1 MDGTLPA
8 NIRRYKVEG
17 HDCILASVAA
27 MVLGVHRKTI
37 TRRQT
42 KKGPYKRLVDP
53 ETGRVMVAI
62 SDLEADLSPGLLLHL
77 ERQFEDA

>member
-1 MDGTLPA
+1 MHGTLPA

-27 MVLGVHRKTI
+27 QVLGVHRKTV
-37 TRRQT
+37 TRRQRNR
-42 KKGPYKRLVDP
+42 GPYMRLVDP

-62 SDLEADLSPGLLLHL
+62 SDIKADLSPGLLLHL